1 MQKSSP
7 RILVVED
14 EEMIRRMFVGGLKEY
29 RIDQAATGGEALILV
44 ESGQYQAALVDLM
57 LPDINGLEVLCEIK
71 KIQPRCQVIVMTG
84 HASIPLAIRSIRM
97 GAMDFIEKP
106 FSLNEIRR
114 LMEKAVISSG
124 GLNGVLLSD
133 ETAKLARQAGI
144 AGHASREMQ
153 ELLAS
158 AHKIAGKKL
167 SVLLCGETGTGKE
180 LLARFIHLA
189 SPRSGRIFLP
199 VNCGAL
205 AESLVESDL
214 FGHEKGAFTG
224 ADRRRHGCFEL
235 ADRGT
240 IFLDEV
246 GDSSSGVQSRLLRVL
261 ETGDFQRV
269 GGEEILNVDVRVL
282 AATNIDLEKAVQKRL
297 FRQDLYY
304 RLGAVRLNVPPLRR
318 RREDILPL
326 ADHFLRRVSG
336 VEDEEPITLSHEAAE
351 MLLNYP
357 WPGNVRELAN
367 VIYQAATMAEV
378 NTIALHHL
386 PDRLLSG
393 RKQFTDRVPPEGN
406 SPPARLKDIEKSAI
420 ISALQYCRG
429 NIKATALVLGIGRA
443 TMHRKIKEYGI
454 DLNRAVYPF
463 ETKGPT

>member
-29 RIDQAATGGEALILV
+29 RIDQAATGGEAVILA

-114 LMEKAVISSG
+114 LLEKAVRSSG

-144 AGHASREMQ
+144 AGYSSREMQ

-189 SPRSGRIFLP
+189 ST
-199 VNCGAL
+199 V
-205 AESLVESDL
+205 
-214 FGHEKGAFTG
+214 
-224 ADRRRHGCFEL
+224 
-235 ADRGT
+235 
-240 IFLDEV
+240 
-246 GDSSSGVQSRLLRVL
+246 
-261 ETGDFQRV
+261 
-269 GGEEILNVDVRVL
+269 
-282 AATNIDLEKAVQKRL
+282 
-297 FRQDLYY
+297 
-304 RLGAVRLNVPPLRR
+304 
-318 RREDILPL
+318 
-326 ADHFLRRVSG
+326 
-336 VEDEEPITLSHEAAE
+336 
-351 MLLNYP
+351 
-357 WPGNVRELAN
+357 
-367 VIYQAATMAEV
+367 
-378 NTIALHHL
+378 
-386 PDRLLSG
+386 
-393 RKQFTDRVPPEGN
+393 
-406 SPPARLKDIEKSAI
+406 ARWQI
-420 ISALQYCRG
+420 
-429 NIKATALVLGIGRA
+429 V
-443 TMHRKIKEYGI
+443 
-454 DLNRAVYPF
+454 
-463 ETKGPT
+463 